1 MDKIKLD
8 NYLRE
13 YTTSE
18 LKHKKGISST
28 YVNINTCK
36 VNNKKIYNFI
46 FIEDL
51 SSNDISII
59 KNARFDSTP
68 LHNHN
73 HIEINYMY
81 SGSCKQMIDGHEII
95 LKKGQMTLIDTKTAH
110 SIGYTGEDDILI
122 NLIIK
127 KDYLNNSFFSKLTD
141 NNLIT
146 SFFINAISNDNT
158 DLNYLIFNTENNQ
171 RLQNFILE
179 FIYEYYFPSLNSH
192 EIKNSLFLLIILE
205 MINTLENS
213 INLQSVSK
221 SNSIIISA
229 LQYMEENFIDCTL
242 ESTANYL
249 GINPCYLT
257 TLLKKNFDYSYKE
270 LIIKL
275 RMQYAAKLLLNT
287 EHSIDQIAHS
297 SGYSNLSFFYK
308 KFNNFY
314 NCSPKEYRLLNRYIK

>member
-8 NYLRE
+8 KHLRKYTSSEIKHKQGTPSNYNTRSF
-13 YTTSE
+13 YNR
-18 LKHKKGISST
+18 KKGIYFFNFGGTLPPDSLF
-28 YVNINTCK
+28 IN
-36 VNNKKIYNFI
+36 
-46 FIEDL
+46 
-51 SSNDISII
+51 
-59 KNARFDSTP
+59 KNGRFDCVP
-68 LHNHN
+68 LHVHDY
-73 HIEINYMY
+73 IEINYMY
-81 SGSCKQMIDGHEII
+81 SGSCKQTIDGHEVI
-95 LKKGQMTLIDTKTAH
+95 LKKGQMTLIDTKTPH
-110 SIGYTGEDDILI
+110 SIGYTDEDDILI
-122 NLIIK
+122 NFLIK
-127 KDYLNNSFFSKLTD
+127 KDYLNNSFFSKLAD

-171 RLQNFILE
+171 RLQTFILE

-205 MINTLENS
+205 MINTLDSS

-229 LQYMEENFIDCTL
+229 LQYMEENFINCTL
-242 ESTANYL
+242 ESTANHL

-257 TLLKKNFDYSYKE
+257 TVLKKNFDYSYKE

-275 RMQYAAKLLLNT
+275 RMQYAVKLLLNT
-287 EHSIDQIAHS
+287 EHSIDQIAHA

-308 KFNNFY
+308 KFNDFY
-314 NCSPKEYRLLNRYIK
+314 NCSPKEYRLLNKHY